1 MLKLVLHLNKFQI
14 ITIISLLFSTLLLS
28 FSSMNYSMEVYK
40 KADEKHFV
48 NQDVYSRSR
57 TSEKISYARDKV
69 MDSYI
74 EDLDSQEV
82 STDNYQNPLD
92 KKWISFFIALM
103 ASVIFYIKGWLI
115 KVNHWRYLFIMVH
128 FTQLKDGKKDALSY
142 AFSM

>member
-1 MLKLVLHLNKFQI
+1 MK
-14 ITIISLLFSTLLLS
+14 
-28 FSSMNYSMEVYK
+28 
-40 KADEKHFV
+40 KHFV

-92 KKWISFFIALM
+92 KKWISFFVVLFFIALM